1 MWISHIRDVWK
12 LAACMLGSVVYK
24 RVSNVFCTIRVRL
37 RNSQCLLRS
46 GREIG
51 KAALP
56 LQQRDCFHPCGLSS
70 AVRTAHQDDLSK
82 QGAHKIIHLSDFCAW
97 VVYTE
102 AK

>member
-56 LQQRDCFHPCGLSS
+56 LQVATEGLFSPLRFV
-70 AVRTAHQDDLSK
+70 VRTPR
-82 QGAHKIIHLSDFCAW
+82 
-97 VVYTE
+97 
-102 AK
+102 